1 MSMISSCLKIN
12 LYYIPESLSRSNT
25 VMNPSPYKKLQ
36 DLFETP
42 SAISYISIWN
52 KALLVQWLTE
62 VFGF

>member
-1 MSMISSCLKIN
+1 
-12 LYYIPESLSRSNT
+12 
-25 VMNPSPYKKLQ
+25 MNPSPYRKLQ

-42 SAISYISIWN
+42 SAISYTSIWN